1 MMDRD
6 RSLGLKRTRA
16 VCLSLALVS
25 EGVFAMG
32 PMYLFSAVDGVVTR
46 RGKPLPGCR
55 VERSFFWHW
64 KDERGSESAVTDAGG
79 RFAFAEIARTSLL
92 GSLLPHE
99 PMVEQT
105 ILIHHDGRSCR
116 AWTFDKRNYD
126 KNGELQGRSI
136 SLRCDLD
143 AALARDSEV
152 CLCAQSA
159 L

>member
-1 MMDRD
+1 MSKD

-16 VCLSLALVS
+16 VCLGLMLVS

-32 PMYLFSAVDGVVTR
+32 QMYLFSAVDGVVTR
-46 RGKPLPGCR
+46 QGKPLPGCR

-64 KDERGSESAVTDAGG
+64 KDERGSESAVTDASG
-79 RFAFAEIARTSLL
+79 RFAFAEIVRSSLL

-105 ILIHHDGRSCR
+105 ILIRHDGQTYK
-116 AWTFDKRNYD
+116 AWMFDKRNYD

-136 SLRCDLD
+136 SLLCDLD
-143 AALARDSEV
+143 APLNHKGDVYGICELR
-152 CLCAQSA
+152 
-159 L
+159 